1 MTRSFAA
8 KPDLTL
14 EAKLQGELSGI
25 FLWARE
31 GWIRLRDRKHF
42 IQPES
47 ASADVEDM
55 KYGNNPIQSFVHS
68 SGCCVL
74 GAEHK
79 VSRTAFRDRLSRW
92 WNVSGLNGMCPSA
105 EDVGKTLRAIVPGL
119 KDGKVYEGSA
129 RVNGYQGI

>member
-1 MTRSFAA
+1 A
-8 KPDLTL
+8 
-14 EAKLQGELSGI
+14 
-25 FLWARE
+25 
-31 GWIRLRDRKHF
+31 
-42 IQPES
+42 
-47 ASADVEDM
+47 DM

-119 KDGKVYEGSA
+119 KDGKGYEGSA
-129 RVNGYQGI
+129 RGNGDQGIGLVQETVQGVQDNRSRSPGQRNASHPGD